1 MATSA
6 LNGRFG
12 LGLNTSVDSDLDPMH
27 NILAD
32 KEEEAAQ
39 GASSF
44 GIGTQSTYRTSE
56 QAADAVQVR
65 QAEMQPTSTG
75 TQSAPSTPVL
85 RGSFL
90 DMMSP
95 SPSQSSSGGM
105 SFLDAMGYKAPTPE
119 PEPQSTQGDFSRG
132 FSVAGK
138 QLKQTAYGTIALI
151 GDTIGID
158 GVKEFGLKGYKNA
171 EEEIQKIS
179 KASDSFTDAWD
190 KSELGKWVTYSLGY
204 LGGQVLE
211 AGVAAVGGAVAGS
224 LVAPGAGTIG
234 GAITGAVEKSAAQ
247 AGVKSLVAKMIDAE
261 ASKLMSNQITKELAT
276 EMATK
281 AVYRK
286 MGQTAALSLLNGSQE
301 LGSIYGEAVEQSEKT
316 GEQLSLGKV
325 WLSGIL
331 ATAVD
336 SWADSKAISRF
347 TDAFKAK
354 GGVGGFAI
362 EAFKGGVREGLT
374 EGVQTGIERWGAS
387 KELSS
392 PEAIKDYVDSMA
404 VGVLGGGISGGASGL
419 VGRVTKEKDAESTDT
434 GNSSTTNS
442 KTLDPKL
449 DGRMPGSGES
459 TDTSQSS
466 SPIDLKPINMSA
478 SELLDTA
485 KKDPAYMAAVY
496 QMGTPDQKKEIESI
510 VATAGTKDAFDAAFK
525 SPETLAAG
533 KAKIQDQSQADLV
546 LNSVQDSIALK
557 ASSSKK
563 IEVPADIAARDA
575 ELDAAANVGT
585 TATKPPVKLSS
596 GSTAT
601 TTVEKTTA
609 AGATT
614 VDTTLASKAPVSFDD
629 IKPDSAP
636 PLDIRLSAKP
646 ASKTA
651 GAIVAPET
659 KLYTSQNLPD
669 AIFKVMTA
677 LTGQGVV
684 SFQDATSEV
693 MTRMR
698 QSKNWSGLAGSV
710 TPNMLRTAYN
720 KLSHAGKDD
729 AKVVGSLPADQVQK
743 LIDAGKG
750 TEVIKS
756 AAKPDRAPVK
766 MIGGKV
772 KDKTSN
778 SGVYAKD
785 DQVFLH
791 PDANS
796 AKLSDADLA
805 EVDRAVAAGAKFT
818 VKDTD
823 LNAGEK
829 QLAAHLKKKG
839 VVVEDLTPKKESKT
853 KKLPAAKAEPV
864 TKDDTQAVL
873 DSHERSLS
881 PDDRREFQDQRSKMS
896 ADEQAAYA
904 QQVRDLDAAE
914 TKAAA
919 ADNKTSTV
927 VQDKDRP
934 ARIAYPRDEVIVSS
948 VSADAAIEEL
958 ESDTRPGEIVRKV
971 NKALVKERQK
981 NPLIQWLTGVNQR
994 RLEWAEADVNAAKNT
1009 FEKNAGFASG
1019 TQYDSLLERVKDI
1032 QSNSAALY
1040 RKLGTLSNAEFEA
1053 LLERI
1058 DRNRKAFAEIRKKIR
1073 AMPVKETSGS
1083 VAKSELLPPVVARF
1097 ASRVRQLLM
1106 GMYQSKG
1113 YQQTINELHDQISGI
1128 QRALAGMDQNGEMI
1142 IVPELRDAAFEQAY
1156 KRAEKFFGVSID
1168 DTVIRDDTGRWMES
1182 GVDGVNP
1189 VNMDKRARMHAY
1201 LAQGNF
1207 ELQQTQDKG
1216 LVDVAALFRRNISQS
1231 IIALTE
1237 LNQKALSY
1245 GKNLDQIKEIYNAAQ
1260 ESLRVIQ
1267 GLDIEEKR
1275 KGNKATEATDI
1286 AEAIEEAVMDAE
1298 TARKAY
1304 ANNLIAA
1311 LKAGELNYNQAYQMA
1326 VQMLRE
1332 GVVTQEDILD
1342 AYGANGLDRPVN
1354 VLSTISKLAV
1364 NTHLWT
1370 HLAMQKNRTI
1380 GRFEWLRSMDLALA
1394 ADPSLLSRGVFTEG
1408 EIAAHKKWSQ
1418 RRRSIDGRR
1427 NNFGKYGEFDKGGLF
1442 GQLIFNRFSLN
1453 QVTNQ
1458 RLLNDQD
1465 RIELQA
1471 VSTDL
1476 RATWF
1481 EDVRYAAFYGYGKF
1495 RSVLLNPATSPLSQS
1510 EIDAY
1515 LKFEAQRTAAIE
1527 KGTEAL
1533 IRSKYFEA
1541 LKNLDGLARGGDVR
1555 NNELTSTPVNE
1566 SELPSEVTVTNGSR
1580 SERVTASQ
1588 TARQIS
1594 AYEKFYIQMVNAR
1607 IYELDQIMA
1616 NAIEYHNAA
1625 TANTPLGKGSAY
1637 VSPVAELR
1645 FGTPEYEAYQNQ
1657 RYEIDE
1663 QHIAAEELNQ
1673 DTINSLDAHRRM
1685 VAASARNR
1693 SARFSGEFDNGGFG
1707 MGVADAAE
1715 RDLGSPATAAQQGI
1729 QSESSIDD
1737 QVNEELASLEDFD
1750 SYDDSFLDSY
1760 DKAEKDMFGTD
1771 GDAAMSAIAKSPHS
1785 PVLTVGFLQG
1795 FVQRIVSTWKGAP
1808 NVVVLDSIDQM
1819 PEPLRTQIREKLG
1832 AGYVG
1837 RGLYVNGTT
1846 YLFASGLNSEQEAEF
1861 VLFHESYGH
1870 YGMRSLLGDKLDS
1883 FLETAYRT
1891 NTKIR
1896 SMADQMMQERS
1907 MGRLEAVE
1915 EVLADMA
1922 GENKP
1927 LPIVKQ
1933 WLGKVIAGLRNAGFN
1948 FVADW
1953 LASKTDA
1960 EVSLILNAARNEVL
1974 LGNQQSLESNL
1985 YELRL
1990 STTERLP
1997 WEMFATKGGKTT
2009 AYARYN
2015 AGLDQWIAFV
2025 ATGDDIRGG
2034 AGAYTKVTY
2043 NTLEEAYDALKF
2055 KGKVEKRQRSGL
2067 YEYNKKPER
2076 LVEIPQI
2083 KQSDSVFS
2091 LGSLL
2096 TKEGRAEWMRKLV
2109 TVMQNEY
2116 RPVFDVVDHLRQ
2128 MGRVNENIDVKEALL
2143 LYERRTGNAVKFLRQ
2158 KYVQPIMK
2166 LVADVKK
2173 QGGTEK
2179 DINDYLVARFADE
2192 RNRAVANINDEM
2204 QDGGSGM
2211 TRETAEKV
2219 LADTATKPF
2228 YATLQ
2233 EITRFTDQMGN
2244 EKVWYMF
2251 NHGMITQDARD
2262 KLLKYTK
2269 YVNLSGLVDD
2279 AGNIVDDPGAI
2290 AGGSKFNVKGG
2301 VKRAFGRGDGN
2312 VPQNVLA
2319 RTIVAFEGE
2328 IIRSQKNL
2336 IAQRVLGLMEAN
2348 YDPNFVVI
2356 NKLPFVQKM
2365 NYDTGKVEMVPD
2377 ENYIRRADVMVAKV
2391 RGIPVTME
2399 FKDNRRGSFADS
2411 IHGLVAPKDPNAFM
2425 EVIGKFNQFIGQMLT
2440 TYNPAWAAVNF
2451 VRDSQTMFFNAAANG
2466 KLSSAQAAE
2475 MAKNL
2480 VPALRMAMFA
2490 ISNGKRGN
2498 PPQEWI
2504 NAYKEMTANGGLTSF
2519 VNREGLENQ
2528 IQKIEDALSGKRSFD
2543 KTRSVLEWIEN
2554 LSAPF
2559 EIAPRLAAYK
2569 VARDGGWSASQAAV
2583 LSGEITVN
2591 FNMRGSSKSMRQLYL
2606 FLNPAIQG
2614 TAIMYDLMK
2623 KNPKRFAALA
2633 GGMFAFGF
2641 ATSLMGRAAGGQDD
2655 EGRDLIDKIPTFK
2668 RATSIVLWAG
2678 GPSIP
2683 IPYGW
2688 NAFFAAGTFSADMM
2702 LGKQTVGETS
2712 KRIFKTTL
2720 EAFSPMGT
2728 AGIDSKDWSTMLAKA
2743 IVPTAGLPLVEW
2755 IANENRFGSPIR
2767 KEQSP
2772 FESAKSPDSQMYF
2785 KSTSPI
2791 SRFITETLNDMTTF
2805 GQAGNKFKSGLID
2818 INPAGI
2824 DFAISAFLPGLV
2836 NEGYKAASLG
2846 TRAAIGET
2854 IKNTP
2859 LPLVD
2864 RFTAKIPE
2872 SYDAGA
2878 FRRASEMIETA
2889 YKEFKNVPSARQ
2901 QILGDFPQLAGA
2913 HAQVT
2918 SAVQQIRKLNS
2929 DNDKFQ
2935 NNENIS
2941 SDLKVQRAN
2950 QTKERVEAVQRRV
2963 VKNLMDRSPKIYD
2976 AMQAND

>member
-1 MATSA
+1 MAKTK
-6 LNGRFG
+6 
-12 LGLNTSVDSDLDPMH
+12 
-27 NILAD
+27 LAD
-32 KEEEAAQ
+32 
-39 GASSF
+39 
-44 GIGTQSTYRTSE
+44 
-56 QAADAVQVR
+56 
-65 QAEMQPTSTG
+65 
-75 TQSAPSTPVL
+75 
-85 RGSFL
+85 
-90 DMMSP
+90 
-95 SPSQSSSGGM
+95 
-105 SFLDAMGYKAPTPE
+105 
-119 PEPQSTQGDFSRG
+119 
-132 FSVAGK
+132 SVAN
-138 QLKQTAYGTIALI
+138 LF
-151 GDTIGID
+151 D
-158 GVKEFGLKGYKNA
+158 VV
-171 EEEIQKIS
+171 
-179 KASDSFTDAWD
+179 TDA
-190 KSELGKWVTYSLGY
+190 T
-204 LGGQVLE
+204 
-211 AGVAAVGGAVAGS
+211 GAKMN
-224 LVAPGAGTIG
+224 
-234 GAITGAVEKSAAQ
+234 ITGK
-247 AGVKSLVAKMIDAE
+247 KY
-261 ASKLMSNQITKELAT
+261 T
-276 EMATK
+276 
-281 AVYRK
+281 
-286 MGQTAALSLLNGSQE
+286 
-301 LGSIYGEAVEQSEKT
+301 
-316 GEQLSLGKV
+316 
-325 WLSGIL
+325 
-331 ATAVD
+331 
-336 SWADSKAISRF
+336 
-347 TDAFKAK
+347 
-354 GGVGGFAI
+354 VG
-362 EAFKGGVREGLT
+362 
-374 EGVQTGIERWGAS
+374 
-387 KELSS
+387 
-392 PEAIKDYVDSMA
+392 
-404 VGVLGGGISGGASGL
+404 
-419 VGRVTKEKDAESTDT
+419 
-434 GNSSTTNS
+434 
-442 KTLDPKL
+442 
-449 DGRMPGSGES
+449 
-459 TDTSQSS
+459 
-466 SPIDLKPINMSA
+466 DLPN
-478 SELLDTA
+478 
-485 KKDPAYMAAVY
+485 
-496 QMGTPDQKKEIESI
+496 
-510 VATAGTKDAFDAAFK
+510 
-525 SPETLAAG
+525 
-533 KAKIQDQSQADLV
+533 
-546 LNSVQDSIALK
+546 
-557 ASSSKK
+557 
-563 IEVPADIAARDA
+563 
-575 ELDAAANVGT
+575 
-585 TATKPPVKLSS
+585 
-596 GSTAT
+596 
-601 TTVEKTTA
+601 
-609 AGATT
+609 
-614 VDTTLASKAPVSFDD
+614 
-629 IKPDSAP
+629 
-636 PLDIRLSAKP
+636 
-646 ASKTA
+646 
-651 GAIVAPET
+651 
-659 KLYTSQNLPD
+659 
-669 AIFKVMTA
+669 AIFKVMSA
-677 LTGQGVV
+677 LADLGIA
-684 SFQDATSEV
+684 SFQDMASEV
-693 MTRMR
+693 MKRMR
-698 QSKNWSGLAGSV
+698 QSPNWSGLAGNV

-720 KLSHAGKDD
+720 KLNHAGKDD
-729 AKVVGSLPADQVQK
+729 EKTVGSLAPDQVQK

-750 TEVIKS
+750 TEVAKS
-756 AAKPDRAPVK
+756 TTKSGRTPVK
-766 MIGGKV
+766 MIGGSV

-823 LNAGEK
+823 QNAGEK

-839 VVVEDLTPKKESKT
+839 VAVEDLTPPKAKKPKDFDLKT
-853 KKLPAAKAEPV
+853 GKLPAAKAAPV
-864 TKDDTQAVL
+864 TEDDTQAVL

-881 PDDRREFQDQRSKMS
+881 PDDRREFQEQREKMS

-914 TKAAA
+914 AKAAA

-927 VQDKDRP
+927 AQDKDRP
-934 ARIAYPRDEVIVSS
+934 ARIAYPKDDVITS
-948 VSADAAIEEL
+948 VMEYSNATKEEK
-958 ESDTRPGEIVRKV
+958 ETRPGEIVREP
-971 NKALVKERQK
+971 NKELAKERGK
-981 NPLIQWLTGVNQR
+981 NSLIQWLRGVNEK
-994 RLEWAEADVNAAKNT
+994 RLEWANADVEAA
-1009 FEKNAGFASG
+1009 EKLFGKKEKG
-1019 TQYDSLLERVKDI
+1019 MPTPYDSLLERVDGLEK
-1032 QSNSAALY
+1032 NRAALT
-1040 RKLGTLSNAEFEA
+1040 RKLGMMSEAEFKA
-1053 LLERI
+1053 FLERT
-1058 DRNRKAFAEIRKKIR
+1058 DRNRKAFSEIRQKIR
-1073 AMPVKETSGS
+1073 AMPAKESS
-1083 VAKSELLPPVVARF
+1083 NSAPKSAPLPPVVARF
-1097 ASRVRQLLM
+1097 VSDVRQVLM
-1106 GMYQSKG
+1106 GMYQSNG
-1113 YQQTINELHDQISGI
+1113 YQQTIEELHYQLGSI
-1128 QRALAGMDQNGEMI
+1128 QRALAGFDNDGQKIFDEDA
-1142 IVPELRDAAFEQAY
+1142 RDKAFDAAY
-1156 KRAEKFFGVSID
+1156 KRAEKYFGTSID

-1182 GVDGVNP
+1182 GIDGVSP
-1189 VNMDKRARMHAY
+1189 VNMDKRARMYAY

-1207 ELQQTQDKG
+1207 DLQQMQDRG
-1216 LVDVAALFRRNISQS
+1216 LADVVALFRRNISES
-1231 IIALTE
+1231 VIRLTE
-1237 LNQKALSY
+1237 LNQKAISY
-1245 GKNLDQIKEIYNAAQ
+1245 GQNLDQIKEVYNAAQ

-1298 TARKAY
+1298 VARKAY

-1311 LKAGELNYNQAYQMA
+1311 FKAKELTTDKAYQMA
-1326 VQMLRE
+1326 VQMVRE
-1332 GVVTQEDILD
+1332 GVVTQEDILE

-1354 VLSTISKLAV
+1354 VLAAFSKLAV
-1364 NTHLWT
+1364 NTPLLN
-1370 HLAMQKNRTI
+1370 HLATAKNRTV
-1380 GRFEWLRSMDLALA
+1380 GRFEWFKSMDMALA
-1394 ADPSLLSRGVFTEG
+1394 ADPTLLDRGVFTEG

-1442 GQLIFNRFSLN
+1442 GQLVFNRFSLN
-1453 QVTNQ
+1453 QITNL

-1471 VSTDL
+1471 LSTDL

-1566 SELPSEVTVTNGSR
+1566 SQLPSEVTVTNGSR

-1594 AYEKFYIQMVNAR
+1594 AYERFYVQMVNAQ
-1607 IYELDQIMA
+1607 INELDQIMA

-1637 VSPVAELR
+1637 VSPIQELK

-1657 RYEIDE
+1657 RFEID
-1663 QHIAAEELNQ
+1663 QQIVKAEEIDQ
-1673 DTINSLDAHRRM
+1673 DTINSLDAHRQM

-1693 SARFSGEFDNGGFG
+1693 TARFVDKFNNRGGGFDET
-1707 MGVADAAE
+1707 VLDAAD
-1715 RDLGSPATAAQQGI
+1715 RNLGKPVDPEQQSF
-1729 QSESSIDD
+1729 SEDADISDRFIEGDETIDSF
-1737 QVNEELASLEDFD
+1737 EASDN
-1750 SYDDSFLDSY
+1750 FLDSY
-1760 DKAEKDMFGTD
+1760 SKAEGEMFGD
-1771 GDAAMSAIAKSPHS
+1771 DELGSDSDPVMSAVAKSPNS

-1808 NVVVLDSIDQM
+1808 NVVVLDNMNQL
-1819 PEPLRTQIREKLG
+1819 PEPLRTQMREKLG

-1870 YGMRSLLGDKLDS
+1870 YGMRALLGDKLDA
-1883 FLETAYRT
+1883 FLDTAYRT
-1891 NTKIR
+1891 NAKIR

-1933 WLGKVIAGLRNAGFN
+1933 WLGKVITGLRNVGFN

-1960 EVSLILNAARNEVL
+1960 EVSFILNAARNQVIE
-1974 LGNQQSLESNL
+1974 GNQYSLESNL

-1990 STTERLP
+1990 SATEKTP

-2009 AYARYN
+2009 AYARFSPALN
-2015 AGLDQWIAFV
+2015 QWKTFIAYQ
-2025 ATGDDIRGG
+2025 GDISQGYTEL
-2034 AGAYTKVTY
+2034 AYD
-2043 NTLEEAYDALKF
+2043 TLEEAYDAIKV
-2055 KGKVEKRQRSGL
+2055 KGKVDRRQRSGL
-2067 YEYNKKPER
+2067 YQYNKTPNQ
-2076 LVEIPQI
+2076 LAEIPQI
-2083 KQSDSVFS
+2083 KESESLLD
-2091 LGSLL
+2091 LGSLF
-2096 TKEGRAEWMRKLV
+2096 TKEGRSEWWRKLV
-2109 TVMQNEY
+2109 NLMQNEY
-2116 RPVFDVVDHLRQ
+2116 RPVFDVVDRLRQ
-2128 MGRVNENIDVKEALL
+2128 SGNVNENIDVKEALL

-2158 KYVQPIMK
+2158 KYVEPIMK
-2166 LVADVKK
+2166 LVAEIKK

-2211 TRETAEKV
+2211 TRETAERI
-2219 LADTATKPF
+2219 LAETATKPF
-2228 YATLQ
+2228 FATLQ

-2269 YVNLSGLVDD
+2269 YVNLSGVVDD
-2279 AGNIVDDPGAI
+2279 AGNVVDDPGAI
-2290 AGGSKFNVKGG
+2290 AGGSKFNVKGT

-2319 RTIVAFEGE
+2319 RTIVAFEAE
-2328 IIRSQKNL
+2328 IIRSQKNMV
-2336 IAQRVLGLMEAN
+2336 AQRVLGLMEAN

-2356 NKLPFVQKM
+2356 NELPFVQKM
-2365 NYDTGKVEMVPD
+2365 NYDTGKVELVPD

-2391 RGIPVTME
+2391 RGIPVTMK

-2411 IHGLVAPKDPNAFM
+2411 IHGLVSPKDPNAFM
-2425 EVIGKFNQFIGQMLT
+2425 EMIGKVNQFIGKLLT

-2451 VRDSQTMFFNAAANG
+2451 TRDSQTMFFNAAANG
-2466 KLSSAQAAE
+2466 KLSTAQAAE

-2490 ISNGKRGN
+2490 VSNGKRGN

-2519 VNREGLENQ
+2519 VNREGLEEQ
-2528 IQKIEDALSGKRSFD
+2528 QKKIEDILKGGGSFQ
-2543 KTRSVLEWIEN
+2543 KTKAVLDWIEN
-2554 LSAPF
+2554 LSTPF

-2569 VARDGGWSASQAAV
+2569 VARDAGWTPSQAAV

-2623 KNPKRFAALA
+2623 KNPKRFGAIA

-2641 ATSLMGRAAGGQDD
+2641 ATSLMARAAGGEDD

-2678 GPSIP
+2678 GPAIP

-2712 KRIFKTTL
+2712 KRILKTTL

-2728 AGIDSKDWSTMLAKA
+2728 AGIDSKDFSTMLAKA

-2772 FESAKSPDSQMYF
+2772 FDSAKAPDSQMYF

-2791 SRFITETLNDMTTF
+2791 SRFITETINEMTTF
-2805 GQAGNKFKSGLID
+2805 GQAGNKFKSGMID
-2818 INPAGI
+2818 INPALI
-2824 DFAISAFLPGLV
+2824 DFAISSALPGLI
-2836 NEGYKAASLG
+2836 NESYKAASLG
-2846 TRAAIGET
+2846 VRAASGET

-2859 LPLVD
+2859 LPLID

-2878 FRRASEMIETA
+2878 FRRASAMIETA

-2918 SAVQQIRKLNS
+2918 SAVQQIRKLNA

-2941 SDLKVQRAN
+2941 SDAKVQRAN

-2963 VKNLMDRSPKIYD
+2963 VKNLMDRSPKIFD